1 MSSSSTTNKRKAP
14 TATGVA
20 DDLLSLAAAMRRPGM
35 RDYLMQHL
43 TAEQVKAMDAQMSQF
58 KSILSD
64 APVPTDEPKSKQP
77 KLGANTSDKERYQ
90 KIIDE
95 ASRPLAPLCGCMHSP
110 HPRLESKNRSDRFPP
125 FSLPSRP

>member
-77 KLGANTSDKERYQ
+77 KLGANISDKERYQ

-95 ASRPLAPLCGCMHSP
+95 ARHPLAPLHGMHAQPPSP
-110 HPRLESKNRSDRFPP
+110 TRVQE
-125 FSLPSRP
+125 